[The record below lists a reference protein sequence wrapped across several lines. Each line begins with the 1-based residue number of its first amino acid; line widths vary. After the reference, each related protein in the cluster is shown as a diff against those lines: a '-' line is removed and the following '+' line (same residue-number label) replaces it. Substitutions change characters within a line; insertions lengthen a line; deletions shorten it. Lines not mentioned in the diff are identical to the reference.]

1 MLPAKSLRPEMA
13 TDRQIA
19 ANRRNARKSTGPRSH
34 GGKRR
39 ASRNGYQHGLCL
51 GSGSV
56 GAFVREVERLARK
69 IAGDS
74 AGNAL
79 MMERAT
85 AVAEAQLDVTRV
97 RRAKVALLDRLA
109 APLQE
114 AFASS
119 ASTPRA
125 SAEVAR
131 RALSEL
137 VRLDRYEHRAASRRD
152 RAVRNLLHRTS
163 HEA

>member
-1 MLPAKSLRPEMA
+1 MLSLFPGSSMFPAKSLRRPKMA

-34 GGKRR
+34 GGKKR
-39 ASRNGYQHGLCL
+39 ASRNAYQHGLCL

-85 AVAEAQLDVTRV
+85 AVAEAGLDVARA

-114 AFASS
+114 AFA
-119 ASTPRA
+119 
-125 SAEVAR
+125 
-131 RALSEL
+131 
-137 VRLDRYEHRAASRRD
+137 
-152 RAVRNLLHRTS
+152 
-163 HEA
+163 